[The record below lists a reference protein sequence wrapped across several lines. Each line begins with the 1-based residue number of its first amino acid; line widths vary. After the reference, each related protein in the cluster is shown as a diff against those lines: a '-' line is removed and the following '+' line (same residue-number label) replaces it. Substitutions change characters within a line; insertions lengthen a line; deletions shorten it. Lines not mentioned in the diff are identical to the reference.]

1 LPDSKNPTPRR
12 RSSGQRIGLAI
23 VLALVLG
30 GSAYAL
36 LQRPWEEKPA
46 EVVVERLET
55 GPVTQ
60 VLAVNG
66 RIAARNSVTVRSAVS
81 AKALTVAVEVGD
93 SVTQGQ
99 ILAQLDAAVA
109 EAQVKQAEAALQAQ
123 LVSQR
128 QAEAVSARAD
138 ALGENATRSTREDAA
153 LALAGAINQTT
164 RLQGA
169 LDEANRQLEQYSIES
184 PIAGVV
190 LSRGVDQG
198 QLVDAQT
205 ELFVVADTSDLVVET
220 DVDELYSSRI
230 STGLPALLRPVGHTI
245 AQPGTVVFAAPT
257 VDAATGGR
265 ATKIA
270 FDEPLALPVGLT
282 VNANIIVNEVADA
295 ISVPR
300 AALVTEGA
308 SSHVMV
314 IENGLVAARTVEFS
328 DWPAERVI
336 VTSGLAEGDVVI
348 LDPQSVSPGIK
359 AVAANER

>member
-1 LPDSKNPTPRR
+1 M
-12 RSSGQRIGLAI
+12 GFFA
-23 VLALVLG
+23 VLLVLVLG
-30 GSAYAL
+30 AGAYGYVA
-36 LQRPWEEKPA
+36 RPWEDKPLA
-46 EVVVERLET
+46 VATEQMQA

-66 RIAARNSVTVRSAVS
+66 RIAAKTSVTVRSPVS
-81 AKALTVAVEVGD
+81 AKALSVAVDVGD
-93 SVTQGQ
+93 SVTAGQ
-99 ILAQLDAAVA
+99 ALAQLDAAMA
-109 EAQVKQAEAALQAQ
+109 RAQVVQAQAALQAQ
-123 LVSQR
+123 QVTQQ

-138 ALGENATRSTREDAA
+138 ALGENAPRSTREDAA
-153 LALAGAINQTT
+153 LALAGAISQTA

-184 PIAGVV
+184 PISGVV

-205 ELFVVADTSDLVVET
+205 EMFVVADTSELVVQT

-230 STGLPALLRPVGHTI
+230 SAGLKALLRPVGHTL
-245 AQPGTVVFAAPT
+245 AQKGTVVFAAPT

-270 FDEPLALPVGLT
+270 FDTPQQLPVGLT

-295 ISVPR
+295 LSVPR

-314 IENGLVAARTVEFS
+314 IENGVASQRAVAFS

-336 VTSGLAEGDVVI
+336 VTSGLKAGDVVV
-348 LDPQSVSPGIK
+348 LDPQSVVAGAK
-359 AVAANER
+359 VVAAN

>member
-1 LPDSKNPTPRR
+1 LPDSQNPASRR
-12 RSSGQRIGLAI
+12 RPSRRRIGFII
-23 VLALVLG
+23 VLALLAG
-30 GSAYAL
+30 ATAYAVIE
-36 LQRPWEEKPA
+36 RPWEEKPTQLA
-46 EVVVERLET
+46 VERVEA

-66 RIAARNSVTVRSAVS
+66 RVAARNSVTVRSAVS

-93 SVTQGQ
+93 SVAEGQ
-99 ILAQLDAAVA
+99 LLAQLDAAVA

-190 LSRGVDQG
+190 LSRDVDQG

-220 DVDELYSSRI
+220 DVDELYSSQI
-230 STGLPALLRPVGHTI
+230 STGLAALLRPVGHTL
-245 AQPGTVVFAAPT
+245 ARPGTVVFAAPT

-265 ATKIA
+265 ATRIA
-270 FDEPLALPVGLT
+270 FDEPLSLPVGLT

-295 ISVPR
+295 LSVSR
-300 AALVTEGA
+300 SALVTEGTT
-308 SSHVMV
+308 SRVLV
-314 IENGLVAARTVEFS
+314 IENGLVAARMVEFS

-336 VTSGLAEGDVVI
+336 VTSGLAAGDVVI
-348 LDPQSVSPGIK
+348 LDPQGVEPGSK
-359 AVAANER
+359 AVAAN